1 MMLNKLRFF
10 GTNLFKF
17 NKLASN
23 QLQAIYEKLE
33 YLDEIDNLEFD
44 GSILNIQFHNN
55 KFILINKHE
64 PSQKLW
70 YSSFSGLDYFQ
81 YQDDKWIS
89 TRSGLCMF
97 NILSN
102 DIYKAVGVDIKFK

>member
-1 MMLNKLRFF
+1 MMIGKLRFF

-23 QLQAIYEKLE
+23 QLQTIYEKLE

-70 YSSFSGLDYFQ
+70 YSSFSGSIFANHYDLGLDYFQ

-89 TRSGLCMF
+89 TRSG
-97 NILSN
+97 
-102 DIYKAVGVDIKFK
+102 IYHEYTQFS